1 MLAWASVFLM
11 AAISSILL
19 HVNKIFCL
27 LYIIKELVQIWRF

>member
-11 AAISSILL
+11 AAISAILL
-19 HVNKIFCL
+19 RVNKTSCL